1 MGKLRDKMT
10 DEMTV
15 RGFSPAT
22 IRAYRSNMIAM
33 ARYLNKSPLL
43 FTREDIGA
51 YFLHL
56 VKDNHASHTKL
67 SHAAS
72 ALKFFFRQHG
82 KEHLEKAIPKFKQP
96 FRLASVMNATEIE
109 AFLNVL
115 DDLRKR
121 AIFVTL
127 YTAGLRLG
135 EVCHLELKDLD
146 TERMQIKIRSA
157 KGHKDRYVILFP
169 ENLEILKTYVS
180 QYQPKTFLFY
190 SRGRP
195 QNRILERRV
204 QDMFKEA
211 RVRAGLKREYT
222 VHTLRH
228 TFATQMLE
236 NGVNLFLL
244 QRLMGHASISTTMRY
259 LHIRETAHSDIQ
271 SPLQNCKLKDDG
283 LKEANQILLS
293 YSRENFGWR

>member
-33 ARYLNKSPLL
+33 ARYLKKSPLL

-56 VKDNHASHTKL
+56 VKDKHASHATL

-72 ALKFFFRQHG
+72 ALKFVFRQHG
-82 KEHLEKAIPKFKQP
+82 REHMEKAIPKFKRP
-96 FRLASVMNATEIE
+96 FKLASVMNATEID
-109 AFLNVL
+109 AFLNAL

-121 AIFVTL
+121 AIFLTI
-127 YTAGLRLG
+127 YAAGLRLG

-157 KGHKDRYVILFP
+157 KGHRDRYVILFP
-169 ENLEILKTYVS
+169 ENLEILREYVS
-180 QYQPKTFLFY
+180 QYRPNKFLFY
-190 SRGRP
+190 PRGRP
-195 QNRILERRV
+195 QTRILERRV
-204 QDMFKEA
+204 QDLFTEA
-211 RVRAGLKREYT
+211 KMRAGLNREFT

-236 NGVNLFLL
+236 NGVNLFVL
-244 QRLMGHASISTTMRY
+244 QRLMGHASIATTMRY
-259 LHIRETAHSDIQ
+259 LHIRETAHSDIP
-271 SPLQNCKLKDDG
+271 SPLRSCKIKEDG

-293 YSRENFGWR
+293 YSSENFGWR